1 MRQIPENMQ
10 VIVCGPN
17 RSGTSL
23 IMRCLEMTG
32 FKMAENLQPGDE
44 GNIYGYYES
53 DHFKQLCLRA
63 FDRWRLEELKSDSP
77 SNILRYSPNRDLRI
91 LLDKNGRWA
100 WKYPW
105 AVFVL
110 DELFEAAANMI
121 VIYMSRTKDDVI
133 KSSIRHCEIQG
144 VNPYSKKIYAQ
155 WYDLAFEAIK
165 AYRHKKIVV
174 NFLDLVENEK
184 IVMNEILDFLGL
196 ETNYDC
202 TAVDI
207 REVHFKD

>member
-1 MRQIPENMQ
+1 MRRRPENMQ

-23 IMRCLEMTG
+23 MMRCLEMAG
-32 FKMAENLQPGDE
+32 FKMAENLQLGDE

-53 DHFKQLCLRA
+53 KRFKQLCLRA
-63 FDRWRLEELKSDSP
+63 FDRWRLEELKSDTP
-77 SNILRYSPNRDLRI
+77 SNTLRYSPKKDLTR
-91 LLDKNGRWA
+91 LLDKKGRWA

-110 DELFEAAANMI
+110 DELFEAAVNMI
-121 VIYMSRTKDDVI
+121 VIFMSRPKDYVI
-133 KSSIRHCEIQG
+133 KSSIRHCKIRG
-144 VNPYSKKIYAQ
+144 VTPYPEKIYAQ
-155 WYDLAFEAIK
+155 WYDLTLEAIK
-165 AYRHKKIVV
+165 AYRHKKIKV

-184 IVMNEILDFLGL
+184 MVMNEILDFLGL

-202 TAVDI
+202 TAVDL
-207 REVHFKD
+207 REAHFKD